1 VIPVRSS
8 LALLCITLAVSI
20 ACPLR
25 ADTDGYISHDGSSSH
40 EVSDICLPSYN
51 SHFPVDFGWLFQ
63 RYDFD
68 RVEEYVDQYYGTY
81 YKSCERFL
89 TSKQRE
95 LAGKFGLS
103 SIFVKPDLRTYE
115 NTKIVLTRGF
125 WSNRVRLRYLAPM
138 GDPGDF
144 DVSIAVKPY
153 RYTTFYA
160 RGDMDGKI
168 SIALAVNKP
177 LGRGF
182 TKGDPARRTKQ
193 LLVKAKKL
201 IHIK

>member
-1 VIPVRSS
+1 MDEP
-8 LALLCITLAVSI
+8 
-20 ACPLR
+20 
-25 ADTDGYISHDGSSSH
+25 ISHDESASH
-40 EVSDICLPSYN
+40 ETSAICFPSYN
-51 SHFPVDFGWLFQ
+51 SRFPIDFGWISQ

-68 RVEEYVDQYYGTY
+68 RVEEYVDQYYGTIQGY
-81 YKSCERFL
+81 ERFL

-95 LAGKFGLS
+95 IAGRFGLS
-103 SIFVKPDLRTYE
+103 NIFVKPDLRAYE
-115 NTKIVLTRGF
+115 NTKIILTRGI

-138 GDPGDF
+138 GDLSDF
-144 DVSIAVKPY
+144 DLSIAVKPY

-160 RGDMDGKI
+160 KGDMDGRI

-193 LLVKAKKL
+193 LLVNAKKL
-201 IHIK
+201 INIE

>member
-1 VIPVRSS
+1 MRNS
-8 LALLCITLAVSI
+8 LALLCITLAVSL

-25 ADTDGYISHDGSSSH
+25 ADIDEIISHDESPSH
-40 EVSDICLPSYN
+40 EVSDIYLPSYN
-51 SHFPVDFGWLFQ
+51 SRFPIDFGWIFQ

-68 RVEEYVDQYYGTY
+68 RVEEYVDQYYGTIQDY
-81 YKSCERFL
+81 ERFL

-95 LAGKFGLS
+95 IAGKFGLS

-115 NTKIVLTRGF
+115 NTKIVLTRGI

-138 GDPGDF
+138 GDLSDF

-153 RYTTFYA
+153 RYTTFHA
-160 RGDMDGKI
+160 SGNMDGEM

-182 TKGDPARRTKQ
+182 TRGDPARRTEQ

-201 IHIK
+201 IHTK

>member
-1 VIPVRSS
+1 MRNS
-8 LALLCITLAVSI
+8 LALLCITLAVSL

-25 ADTDGYISHDGSSSH
+25 ADTDNPISRDESFSH
-40 EVSDICLPSYN
+40 EVSDISPPSYN
-51 SHFPVDFGWLFQ
+51 SRFPIDFGWIFQ

-68 RVEEYVDQYYGTY
+68 RVEEYVDQYYGTIQGY
-81 YKSCERFL
+81 EQFL

-95 LAGKFGLS
+95 IAGKFGLS
-103 SIFVKPDLRTYE
+103 SIFVKPNLRTYE
-115 NTKIVLTRGF
+115 NTKIVLTRGL
-125 WSNRVRLRYLAPM
+125 WSNRVCLRYLAPM
-138 GDPGDF
+138 GDPSDF

-168 SIALAVNKP
+168 SIALAVSKP

-182 TKGDPARRTKQ
+182 TRGDSARRTEQ
-193 LLVKAKKL
+193 LLVRAKKL
-201 IHIK
+201 IHTK

>member
-1 VIPVRSS
+1 VIPVRNS

-25 ADTDGYISHDGSSSH
+25 ADIDEPISHDGSLSH

-51 SHFPVDFGWLFQ
+51 SRFPIDFGWIFQ

-68 RVEEYVDQYYGTY
+68 RVEEYVDQYYGTIQGY
-81 YKSCERFL
+81 ERFL

-95 LAGKFGLS
+95 IAGKFGLS

-115 NTKIVLTRGF
+115 NTKIVLTRGV

-138 GDPGDF
+138 GDLSDF
-144 DVSIAVKPY
+144 DLSIAVKPY

-160 RGDMDGKI
+160 RGDMAGRI

-182 TKGDPARRTKQ
+182 TKGDPAQRTKQ